1 MALKR
6 LLSFKVD
13 DDGSRE
19 SKRRFTFATCGVT
32 RDVMRGFSLHEFAT
46 MFEPLLRRVVR
57 DEVECTIPRFYHSS
71 PRSSLNQ
78 LEPSQSRNWQL
89 HFDDKLPSKLFTGS
103 RIESED
109 SKTIKIVILDAISK
123 KIVTSGPLSSVKV
136 EIVALDGDFRADGQ
150 EDWTEEEFNA
160 NVVREREGKRPLVIG
175 ELVITLRDGVGYVAD
190 VSFTDNSSW
199 IRGRK
204 FRLGAR
210 TVQSISTD
218 VRIREARSEAFVVKD
233 QRGESYK
240 KHHPPNLVD
249 EIWRLE
255 KIAKDGAFHKKLADN
270 GITTVGEFLKFYHV
284 DQSSLRNILGCGI
297 SNKIWETIIEHA
309 TACVLDDKLYIYYR
323 DVERVGLVFNSIYKL
338 VGVIND
344 GQNYQSLDKLNVFQ
358 MGLVENLKKH
368 AYKNVS
374 DWVPLDEASAFGP
387 AMLVDPVSSLQPVS
401 FHQDPLEMQ
410 LASNHMMSLQPY
422 TYDAQDGSQLEVS
435 AAQHYQPMQLFTPA
449 LGNCLMAA
457 DSCSG
462 PYVGG
467 DSWAPSGSLGSLM
480 QIGHLTANDNS
491 QEQKPTWHGNGLF
504 FAPNNETVGILSSNF
519 DIHISR
525 NGKPKA
531 RWCMIRAAMKWG
543 ISVRRDVEAK
553 KWQSFLI

>member
-1 MALKR
+1 MAMKR
-6 LLSFKVD
+6 LLSFKED

-19 SKRRFTFATCGVT
+19 SKRRFKFATGIT

-57 DEVECTIPRFYHSS
+57 DEVERTIPRFYHPS

-109 SKTIKIVILDAISK
+109 CKTIKIVILDAISK

-136 EIVALDGDFRADGQ
+136 EIVALDGDFKADGQ

-210 TVQSISTD
+210 SVQSISTD

-270 GITTVGEFLKFYHV
+270 GITTVGEFLQFYHV
-284 DQSSLRNILGCGI
+284 DQSSLCNILGCGI

-309 TACVLDDKLYIYYR
+309 TACVLDDKLYTYYR
-323 DVERVGLVFNSIYKL
+323 DAESFGLVFNSIYKL

-344 GQNYQSLDKLNVFQ
+344 GQNYQSLDKLSVFQ

-368 AYKNVS
+368 AYKNVN
-374 DWVPLDEASAFGP
+374 DWVLLDEASAFGP
-387 AMLVDPVSSLQPVS
+387 AMLVDPVSSLQPVN

-462 PYVGG
+462 PYGG
-467 DSWAPSGSLGSLM
+467 ADSWAPSGSLGSFM

-504 FAPNNETVGILSSNF
+504 FTPNNETVGILSSNF

-553 KWQSFLI
+553 KWQSVFI

>member
-1 MALKR
+1 MAMKR
-6 LLSFKVD
+6 LLSFKED

-19 SKRRFTFATCGVT
+19 SKRRFMFATGVT

-57 DEVECTIPRFYHSS
+57 DEVERTIPRFYHSS

-210 TVQSISTD
+210 SVQSISTD

-270 GITTVGEFLKFYHV
+270 GITTVGEFLQFYHA
-284 DQSSLRNILGCGI
+284 DQSSLCNILGCGI

-309 TACVLDDKLYIYYR
+309 TACVLDDKLYTYYR
-323 DVERVGLVFNSIYKL
+323 DAERVGLVFNSIYKL

-344 GQNYQSLDKLNVFQ
+344 GQNYQSLDKLSVFQ

-368 AYKNVS
+368 AYKNVN

-387 AMLVDPVSSLQPVS
+387 ALLVDPVSSLQPVN

-462 PYVGG
+462 PYGGG
-467 DSWAPSGSLGSLM
+467 DSWAPSGSLGSFM

-553 KWQSFLI
+553 KWQSFFI

>member
-19 SKRRFTFATCGVT
+19 SKRRFTFATGVT

-204 FRLGAR
+204 FKLGAR

>member
-1 MALKR
+1 MAMKR
-6 LLSFKVD
+6 LLSFKED

-19 SKRRFTFATCGVT
+19 SKRRFTFATGVT

-57 DEVECTIPRFYHSS
+57 DEVERTIPRFYHSS

-210 TVQSISTD
+210 SVQSISTD

-284 DQSSLRNILGCGI
+284 DQSSLCNILGCGI

-309 TACVLDDKLYIYYR
+309 TACVLDDKLYTYYR
-323 DVERVGLVFNSIYKL
+323 DAESFGLVFNSIYKL

-344 GQNYQSLDKLNVFQ
+344 GQNYQSLDKLSVFQ

-368 AYKNVS
+368 AYKNVK

-387 AMLVDPVSSLQPVS
+387 AMLVDPVSSLQPVN

-435 AAQHYQPMQLFTPA
+435 AYQPMQLFTPA

-457 DSCSG
+457 DSCAG
-462 PYVGG
+462 PYSGG
-467 DSWAPSGSLGSLM
+467 DGWAPSGSLGSFI

-504 FAPNNETVGILSSNF
+504 FTPNNETVGILSSNF

-553 KWQSFLI
+553 KWQSFFI